1 MAERGYIRAAILVG
15 AAATALLRFLPFLL
29 FGGKR
34 GMPPA
39 VRRLAI
45 KMPPAI
51 IAVLVVYCLKGVPG
65 SGTEHR
71 RRHGAV
77 YASAERT
84 ALTRITRTF
93 SVPTRTKIH
102 ENAENLKEFRA
113 RRRMIIQF
121 HLEVH

>member
-1 MAERGYIRAAILVG
+1 MAERGYILAAILVG

-65 SGTEHR
+65 SGT
-71 RRHGAV
+71 GAALAALISV
-77 YASAERT
+77 AGVVALHLWKRNTLLSIAGGT
-84 ALTRITRTF
+84 ALYMLLLN
-93 SVPTRTKIH
+93 VLH
-102 ENAENLKEFRA
+102 
-113 RRRMIIQF
+113 
-121 HLEVH
+121 